1 MFFLVGKIIEMTIC
15 ECNIVNPR
23 GIHLVYKDISTLVPT
38 PLFIKKIKIKKTIL
52 EYPRLTRDRFEN
64 LNERFNYNKKKI
76 VTFKDVFLKQH
87 KQNMQET
94 FYIIKK
100 LTPHN
105 KKKNKCNN
113 RVFEIQYDING
124 NIGIMIN
131 FEKQLYDS
139 EDEEEE
145 IINKI
150 NENQTVDDEKCEFN
164 FSYDDYINIGDDDGM
179 YDDTF
184 GDSYEL
190 TDLDKEL
197 MDLK

>member
-1 MFFLVGKIIEMTIC
+1 
-15 ECNIVNPR
+15 
-23 GIHLVYKDISTLVPT
+23 
-38 PLFIKKIKIKKTIL
+38 
-52 EYPRLTRDRFEN
+52 
-64 LNERFNYNKKKI
+64 
-76 VTFKDVFLKQH
+76 
-87 KQNMQET
+87 
-94 FYIIKK
+94 
-100 LTPHN
+100 
-105 KKKNKCNN
+105 
-113 RVFEIQYDING
+113 
-124 NIGIMIN
+124 MIN

-197 MDLK
+197 MDLKWMCLVKFD